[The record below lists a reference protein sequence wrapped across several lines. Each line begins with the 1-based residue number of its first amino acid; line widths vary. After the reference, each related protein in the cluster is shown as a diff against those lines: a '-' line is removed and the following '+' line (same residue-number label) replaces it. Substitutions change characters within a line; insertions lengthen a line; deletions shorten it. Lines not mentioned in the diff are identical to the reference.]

1 MKKMTFAVILI
12 IAGLLSSS
20 VFSGTL
26 LAEQT
31 GTGTITGTVTD
42 ILTGDTLTGVQ
53 IQTDAGVS
61 SVSVE
66 GYYLMLHPAGTC
78 TLTAKAIKYDQYT
91 VSVTVAAGQI
101 VKLDIAMTPSSGP
114 CPATAIYGD
123 GSDEIRIL
131 HAFRD
136 TVLSK
141 SRIGRQIIK
150 LYYMTAP
157 PLLKSIEGCSVWKTT
172 VKAFIDSMLPFIK
185 EAME

>member
-1 MKKMTFAVILI
+1 MKKTTFAVILI
-12 IAGLLSSS
+12 IAGLISSS

-26 LAEQT
+26 LAQQT
-31 GTGTITGTVTD
+31 GIITGTVTD
-42 ILTGDTLTGVQ
+42 IQTGEKLSNVLL
-53 IQTDAGVS
+53 QTDAGVS

-78 TLTAKAIKYDQYT
+78 TLTATAIKYDKYT
-91 VSVTVAAGQI
+91 APVTVAAGQT
-101 VKLDIAMTPSSGP
+101 VTLDIALTPSSGP

-131 HAFRD
+131 RAFRD